1 MVSTT
6 TVAFES
12 VVETL
17 ATFADPAELTGR
29 NSYHKGV
36 VLDILGNDGARTDEG
51 RAAYGVTTDNGTVGT
66 EGGTFLDECLG
77 IDAVNREMG
86 TGCRDIG
93 ENAGGAAEH
102 IVLNLHTFID
112 GNIVLNTDAIAD
124 ADIVANVDILTQG
137 AVLAQT
143 STLLDMA
150 EVPDLR
156 AFADFYVF
164 VNITTRMYE
173 IFFHII
179 YHELHE
185 LHELYSTVN

>member
-29 NSYHKGV
+29 NSYHKGI
-36 VLDILGNDGARTDEG
+36 VLDILGNDGARTDES
-51 RAAYGVTTDNGTVGT
+51 RAAYGVTTDDCAVGT
-66 EGGTFLDECLG
+66 EGSTFLDERRG

-93 ENAGGAAEH
+93 EDTRRPAEN
-102 IVLNLHTFID
+102 IVFDLYAFIYRY
-112 GNIVLNTDAIAD
+112 IVLNTDTIAD
-124 ADIVANVDILTQG
+124 ADIVADVDILTQG

-156 AFADFYVF
+156 AFTNIYIVIDVTAF
-164 VNITTRMYE
+164 VNV
-173 IFFHII
+173 IFIH
-179 YHELHE
+179 
-185 LHELYSTVN
+185 